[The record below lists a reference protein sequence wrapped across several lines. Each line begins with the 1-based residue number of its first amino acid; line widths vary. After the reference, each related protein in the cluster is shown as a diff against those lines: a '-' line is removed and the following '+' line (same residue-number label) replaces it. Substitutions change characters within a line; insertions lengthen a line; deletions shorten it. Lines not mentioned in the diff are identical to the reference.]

1 MLKAVILIGG
11 PQKGTRFRPL
21 SFEVPKP
28 LFPVA
33 GVPMV
38 QHHIEACSKVPN
50 LKEILLIGFYQP
62 NEALNS
68 FLLKAQQEFKV
79 AIRYLQEYS
88 ALGTGGGIYHFRDQ
102 ILSGGPQA
110 FFVMNA
116 DVCSEFPLVPMLD
129 FHKQHGGSQSYVIL
143 GTTANRTQSLNYGCI
158 VANRDTQEVLHY
170 VEKPGTF
177 VSDIINC
184 GIYLFSPSIFQHIAE
199 VFQQNQQ
206 ELQLFSCISEENSS
220 WQRMEVIRLEQDV
233 FSTLAG
239 RGKLYVYKTEGCWS
253 QIKSAGSA
261 IYASR
266 LYLSQYG
273 TTHPERL
280 ASTKEGGP
288 TIRGNVYIHPTANV
302 DPSAVLGPNVSIGM
316 GVTVAAGV
324 RIRESIILHGAVL
337 QDHSCVLNTIVG
349 WDSMVGRWARVE
361 GTPSD
366 PNPNDPYSKID
377 SETLFRDGKL
387 TPSITILG
395 CNVSIP
401 AEVVIL
407 NSIVLPHKELSRSF
421 KNQIIL

>member
-62 NEALNS
+62 NEALSS

-158 VANRDTQEVLHY
+158 VSNGDTQEVLHY

-199 VFQQNQQ
+199 VFQRNQL
-206 ELQLFSCISEENSS
+206 ELQLEENSS
-220 WQRMEVIRLEQDV
+220 WQRTEVIRLEQDV
-233 FSTLAG
+233 FTTLAG
-239 RGKLYVYKTEGCWS
+239 HGKLYVYKTEGCWS

-266 LYLSQYG
+266 LYLSQYS

-302 DPSAVLGPNVSIGM
+302 DPSAVLGPNVSVGM
-316 GVTVAAGV
+316 GVTVGAGV

-377 SETLFRDGKL
+377 SETLFREGKL